1 MFKFKRKGN
10 SFDIQSMMTAS
21 SVRETRG
28 RKAKLD
34 AGLQKLSRV
43 TTANETII
51 LEIIF
56 LKTYVTKH
64 SVNCSHS
71 IYFLNCCVQT

>member
-10 SFDIQSMMTAS
+10 SFDIQSMMTAL

-51 LEIIF
+51 FEIIF
-56 LKTYVTKH
+56 LKQTLRNIQ
-64 SVNCSHS
+64 SMCSNTTF
-71 IYFLNCCVQT
+71 YMQ